1 MKAVD
6 EFATAKDIVERIK
19 DVISTK
25 VGDRKVFDKDVA
37 DLLNIPRKSFGCVK
51 KRGYPMFYIEVM
63 KLCARTGLDP
73 MKLLF

>member
-6 EFATAKDIVERIK
+6 EFVSTNEIVERIK
-19 DVISTK
+19 DAISTK
-25 VGDRKVFDKDVA
+25 VGNKKVFDQDVA

-51 KRGYPMFYIEVM
+51 KRGYPIFYLEVI
-63 KLCARTGLDP
+63 KLCYRTGLDP

>member
-6 EFATAKDIVERIK
+6 EFVTTNEIIERIK

-25 VGDRKVFDKDVA
+25 IGNKKVFDYDVA
-37 DLLNIPRKSFGCVK
+37 DLLNIPIKSFGCVK
-51 KRGYPMFYIEVM
+51 KRGYPNFYLEVIKM
-63 KLCARTGLDP
+63 CARTGLDP